1 MENIIHKKHQ
11 IQKFNFQD
19 IVLLGKVNQIVNRYT
34 ADGRN
39 LGTEY
44 FTMLIPIT
52 LRINKNTT
60 WTYSS
65 GLVNQ
70 IGTVYIDNKEYN
82 TFNGYSKLTKLQ
94 RVYNTEGFADTITAT
109 IPNYK
114 YYRRDHL
121 GNNREVWCANSNTTL
136 QYTQYYPSGL
146 PWAFN
151 VGDNPG
157 LQERKYNGKEFV
169 EMHGLDTYDYGAR
182 GYYPALGRFTSVDP
196 LAEKYYSISPYAYCA
211 GNPVN
216 SVDPNGKDYIITIQ
230 RDKNNEITGI
240 TFSATIFIQGEGAS
254 KDRASE
260 LNGLAKETFKS
271 KESNGVKIGFDV
283 NYVYDPNITIGD
295 VGKDGK
301 NLLTFTNDK
310 VDNSDM
316 GNRKDS
322 NVKTEIEG
330 DAYYHGDIYNSKGK
344 SSSNYDVMH
353 ETMHFFGFNDR
364 YNARTGMSD
373 VGYKNDIMGKE
384 GKYDLSPNHYSNMY
398 EFSIKQP
405 AIQQDRYLKQIY
417 NWLPQSSYKN
427 NFTKSIVGDKMI
439 DNK

>member
-169 EMHGLDTYDYGAR
+169 EMHGYDTYDYGAR
-182 GYYPALGRFTSVDP
+182 GHYPAMGRFMSVDQ
-196 LAEKYYSISPYAYCA
+196 LAELDCSISPYAYCHNNPINRIDPTGKVDILPDGAVVVTAPRLYDNYYTSPSVHFIDYVNRNTPQIPILTPPTTTFNLTTNPNENNVVINNKDSKKDNGTIETISTALSSVGIAADGAEIYTVNNA
-211 GNPVN
+211 GKEIVYVTLKGTTAAVN
-216 SVDPNGKDYIITIQ
+216 ATKVISVLKGISTATIVIGVVVDAVHVAVDPSYAGKAIV
-230 RDKNNEITGI
+230 NTGV
-240 TFSATIFIQGEGAS
+240 TVVATIIGATLS
-254 KDRASE
+254 APA
-260 LNGLAKETFKS
+260 GI
-271 KESNGVKIGFDV
+271 VIGGGYLLLDQLGAF
-283 NYVYDPNITIGD
+283 YRPTNIP
-295 VGKDGK
+295 
-301 NLLTFTNDK
+301 
-310 VDNSDM
+310 
-316 GNRKDS
+316 
-322 NVKTEIEG
+322 
-330 DAYYHGDIYNSKGK
+330 YYNSPVCPQDNTKI
-344 SSSNYDVMH
+344 NVP
-353 ETMHFFGFNDR
+353 
-364 YNARTGMSD
+364 
-373 VGYKNDIMGKE
+373 YK
-384 GKYDLSPNHYSNMY
+384 
-398 EFSIKQP
+398 
-405 AIQQDRYLKQIY
+405 
-417 NWLPQSSYKN
+417 
-427 NFTKSIVGDKMI
+427 
-439 DNK
+439 

>member
-169 EMHGLDTYDYGAR
+169 EMHG
-182 GYYPALGRFTSVDP
+182 
-196 LAEKYYSISPYAYCA
+196 
-211 GNPVN
+211 
-216 SVDPNGKDYIITIQ
+216 
-230 RDKNNEITGI
+230 
-240 TFSATIFIQGEGAS
+240 
-254 KDRASE
+254 
-260 LNGLAKETFKS
+260 
-271 KESNGVKIGFDV
+271 
-283 NYVYDPNITIGD
+283 
-295 VGKDGK
+295 
-301 NLLTFTNDK
+301 
-310 VDNSDM
+310 
-316 GNRKDS
+316 
-322 NVKTEIEG
+322 
-330 DAYYHGDIYNSKGK
+330 
-344 SSSNYDVMH
+344 
-353 ETMHFFGFNDR
+353 
-364 YNARTGMSD
+364 
-373 VGYKNDIMGKE
+373 
-384 GKYDLSPNHYSNMY
+384 
-398 EFSIKQP
+398 
-405 AIQQDRYLKQIY
+405 
-417 NWLPQSSYKN
+417 
-427 NFTKSIVGDKMI
+427 
-439 DNK
+439 